1 MRGRHTVW
9 AGILAVL
16 VVVVGCSIWVLFFRD
31 APGTKIR
38 NVVLISIDTCR
49 ADHLSCYGYE
59 RKTTPHIDAVA
70 GEGVLFT
77 RAHST
82 NPITLPAHSSM
93 LTGTNPSYHGVHGNR
108 NYRLSDANV
117 SLAEIMRDHGYQTAA
132 FVIAFVLD
140 ARFGLDQGFET
151 YDDHVSADPGRL
163 FISERSGG
171 DTSRQAIKW
180 LDNRGREPFFLFLH
194 YFDPHAKHDPPEPFT
209 SRFLDAPYAGEIAYT
224 DHCIGQIIEKLKSLG
239 IYDSTLLVST
249 SDHGES
255 IGEHEEDTHGYFIY
269 QSTIRV
275 PFIIKTPGCASQR
288 KLDGP
293 VSIVDV
299 VPTVLGLLGI
309 TSPPQLDGKDLS
321 RLLFEEGE
329 PAHRYVYCESLWPT
343 KYGCNG
349 LFGLVHD
356 RWKYI
361 WTTRPELYDLMRDPD
376 ETTNLAD
383 KEFEIAGEQQAQLRK
398 MLLQRV

>member
-1 MRGRHTVW
+1 MAAQGHLNHSGEGMRGRHTVW

-132 FVIAFVLD
+132 FVSAFVLD

-269 QSTIRV
+269 QVRFAYPSSSRRRIVPHRGNWMGRSASWTWSPQCWAYRESPRRRSLTGRIFLVFCLKRANPRIAMSIANRSGPRSTAATGCSAWSTTAGNTSGPHV
-275 PFIIKTPGCASQR
+275 PSCTI
-288 KLDGP
+288 
-293 VSIVDV
+293 
-299 VPTVLGLLGI
+299 
-309 TSPPQLDGKDLS
+309 
-321 RLLFEEGE
+321 
-329 PAHRYVYCESLWPT
+329 
-343 KYGCNG
+343 
-349 LFGLVHD
+349 
-356 RWKYI
+356 
-361 WTTRPELYDLMRDPD
+361 
-376 ETTNLAD
+376 
-383 KEFEIAGEQQAQLRK
+383 
-398 MLLQRV
+398 